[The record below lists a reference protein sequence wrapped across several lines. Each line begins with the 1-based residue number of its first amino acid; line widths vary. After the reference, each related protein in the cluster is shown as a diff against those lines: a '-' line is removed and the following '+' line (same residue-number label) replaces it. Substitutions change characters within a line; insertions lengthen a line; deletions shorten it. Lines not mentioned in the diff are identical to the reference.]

1 MTVNQVDGHE
11 KVPALPT
18 TFAKA
23 APVAEAA
30 SSSDEPVK
38 EPTKR
43 ETKKVESKSVAS
55 VLDEWADDA
64 E

>member
-1 MTVNQVDGHE
+1 
-11 KVPALPT
+11 
-18 TFAKA
+18 
-23 APVAEAA
+23 
-30 SSSDEPVK
+30 VK